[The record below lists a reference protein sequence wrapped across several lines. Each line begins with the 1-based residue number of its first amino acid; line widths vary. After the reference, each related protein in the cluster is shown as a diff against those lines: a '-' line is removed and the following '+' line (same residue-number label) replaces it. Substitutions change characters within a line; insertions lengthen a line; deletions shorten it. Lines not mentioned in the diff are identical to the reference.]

1 MPDCA
6 VSCRLL
12 VEMDGMGGCGCDGER
27 TGWKRVDG
35 MINGGCGGALGL
47 ESRGWQGCEIVA
59 LAPGCGDHS
68 KVVGPACATRSSLAS

>member
-12 VEMDGMGGCGCDGER
+12 AEMDGTGGCGRDGER
-27 TGWKRVDG
+27 MGWKRVDG
-35 MINGGCGGALGL
+35 MINGGCGGAEGL

-59 LAPGCGDHS
+59 LAPGCGDH
-68 KVVGPACATRSSLAS
+68 C